1 MPIPVFTIDGVLPP
15 YVGPN
20 GPGGA
25 PSDMTPYVV
34 TPLEVVTTLGQTTV
48 RQVILRKWL
57 QHRAALRALGIVEGF
72 QWLDGSFCEDKVPAD
87 LDIVT
92 LFYRPA
98 GAIANDAA
106 EILRRNNPTAFSRQ
120 LVKQTY
126 NLDAFFIDLNSH
138 PTSMIN
144 YTRYL
149 LGLFS
154 HRRDDERWKG
164 MLQVDLADAQGD
176 LEGLAELDRL
186 EAAASDVMAIEASLP
201 SDDAEPQASNPAVHQ
216 SDVDGAQSSVDRQAA

>member
-15 YVGPN
+15 YVGPT

-34 TPLEVVTTLGQTTV
+34 SPLEVITTLGQTTI
-48 RQVILRKWL
+48 RQVILRKWF
-57 QHRAALRALGIVEGF
+57 QHRAALRALGVAEGF
-72 QWLDGSFCEDKVPAD
+72 QWLDGSFCEDKVPGD

-98 GAIANDAA
+98 GAVTNVAA
-106 EILRRNNPTAFSRQ
+106 ELLRLNNPTVFRRLQ
-120 LVKQTY
+120 VKETY
-126 NLDAFFIDLNSH
+126 NLDAFFVDLNSH

-154 HRRDDERWKG
+154 HRRDDEIWKG
-164 MLQVDLADAQGD
+164 MLQVDLLDAQGD
-176 LEGLAELDRL
+176 AEGLAELDRL
-186 EAAASDVMAIEASLP
+186 EAAASDVDATEDASL
-201 SDDAEPQASNPAVHQ
+201 AGEVE
-216 SDVDGAQSSVDRQAA
+216 RQAGIPASSRFRTYGIPSSIEQRAA